1 MTWKASV
8 VPVDRRPPAHRP
20 APSDSP
26 TPLRRKDVGGLTP
39 PPARRASAAGAVLG
53 AILDHGPVA
62 RSTVARITGLSP
74 AAVSGHSAQFLA
86 RGLIRER
93 PETAGPRGL
102 GRPHI
107 PVEIDTGRY
116 LVAGAHVAVMHATV
130 SLMDL
135 RGRVVA
141 QDRQPHRGTEPG
153 RVLGGIAARLPRL
166 VAAHARGRTVL
177 ALGVA
182 TGQWVDSATGVVV
195 DHPRLGWRDVPAGE
209 LLGAATGLPVHVDS
223 HSRAL
228 ARAEQLF
235 GAVSTRDSTV
245 VLFVGA
251 VVDAA
256 FATAGVVH
264 RGPRSGAG
272 SVAHLPLGPDDAPD
286 LANGPAAEPC
296 SCGTPGCLQ
305 SEVSELTMVARAVGR
320 GLPVRVFRDL
330 LDLALAGN
338 PVALALLRRRAR
350 LVGRVAA
357 LLLDMFDPEVLV
369 VVEPGAGRLP
379 ECLAELRAEVAER
392 SWVCDDPER
401 AVVAS
406 SFTGS
411 VLAVAGGAIALGA
424 LYADPLGPW
433 PALPAVS

>member
-1 MTWKASV
+1 V
-8 VPVDRRPPAHRP
+8 VRRPPARHP
-20 APSDSP
+20 APLDPP
-26 TPLRRKDVGGLTP
+26 TPLRRKDVGHSAQP
-39 PPARRASAAGAVLG
+39 VRRNSAAGAVLS

-62 RSTVARITGLSP
+62 RSTVARLTGLSP
-74 AAVSGHSAQFLA
+74 AAVSGHTAQFLA

-107 PVEIDTGRY
+107 PLEIDTGRY
-116 LVAGAHVAVMHATV
+116 LVAGAHIAVLNSTV

-135 RGRVVA
+135 RGRIVA
-141 QDRQPHRGTEPG
+141 QERRPHQGTEPW
-153 RVLGGIAARLPRL
+153 RVFGGIAARLPRL
-166 VAAHARGRTVL
+166 VAAHAGGRTVL

-182 TGQWVDSATGVVV
+182 TGQWVDPATGVIV
-195 DHPRLGWRDVPAGE
+195 DHPRLGWRDVPARE
-209 LLGAATGLPVHVDS
+209 LLTAATGLPVHVDS

-235 GAVSTRDSTV
+235 GAVSTRDSAV

-256 FATAGVVH
+256 FATGGVVH

-272 SVAHLPLGPDDAPD
+272 SVAHLPVGPDDAPD
-286 LANGPAAEPC
+286 PPAGPAVDPC
-296 SCGTPGCLQ
+296 ACGTPGCLQ
-305 SEVSELTMVARAVGR
+305 SEVSELTLLARAVGR

-338 PVALALLRRRAR
+338 PVALELFRRRAR

-379 ECLAELRAEVAER
+379 ECLAELRAEVAAR

-411 VLAVAGGAIALGA
+411 VLPVAGGAVALGA